1 MVAISLAV
9 GLTILICAGRP
20 KKLSVLPEMG
30 VLVAR
35 ENYKSTSRLRG
46 EGIEQFY
53 EQKEKLLFARLEI
66 FNTVR
71 LHLA

>member
-35 ENYKSTSRLRG
+35 ENYKSTSRLPG
-46 EGIEQFY
+46 EGIGQFY
-53 EQKEKLLFARLEI
+53 E
-66 FNTVR
+66 
-71 LHLA
+71 

>member
-46 EGIEQFY
+46 GAEQFY

-66 FNTVR
+66 FNAVR
-71 LHLA
+71 RHLA